1 MLSSRLAWSDMICGA
16 EEDVLLWVGGEASA
30 AADWPFQHVALGEVR
45 SRQKVRA
52 MLRQMP
58 WLWWT

>member
-1 MLSSRLAWSDMICGA
+1 MICGA